1 MLWKKLKMYYVSFN
15 LGVRK
20 GVEMDASSTLLAF
33 IRTLEGEYPP
43 EKHSKITTFSTSITV
58 LD

>member
-1 MLWKKLKMYYVSFN
+1 MYYVSFN